1 MTNNTFQHLIEKGD
15 YEGLKTALGKDSS
28 LANKTIHWHLNQ
40 DNQSDPLH
48 YIADCVFNGHLRN
61 EMEGE
66 ITELFL
72 KHGAEING
80 SKGREKPLIGAISLG
95 SYLTAAVLIKAGAEL
110 ESTSVFGAR
119 ALHWAAW
126 MGMSETVELLLSA
139 GAEIE
144 HKCSEY
150 SATPLFWAV
159 HGNSP
164 HGPKVK
170 NQQVKCA
177 ELLIQAGAQV
187 NTVNKQR
194 LSAINLAK
202 SSEDKAMNKLLNMTL
217 KM

>member
-1 MTNNTFQHLIEKGD
+1 MTTTTFQNLIEKGD
-15 YEGLKTALGKDSS
+15 LEGLKLALDKDPS
-28 LANKTIHWHLNQ
+28 LTNKTIHWHLNQ

-48 YIADCVFNGHLRN
+48 YISDCVFYGKITNG
-61 EMEGE
+61 MDGK
-66 ITELFL
+66 ITELLL
-72 KHGAEING
+72 KHGAAING
-80 SKGREKPLIGAISLG
+80 SEGRESPLIAAVSLG
-95 SYLTAAVLIKAGAEL
+95 AHKTAAVLIKAGADL
-110 ESTSVFGAR
+110 ESTAVFGAR

-126 MGMSETVELLLSA
+126 MGMFETVELLLTA

-187 NTVNKQR
+187 NTVNKQG
-194 LSAINLAK
+194 LSAIDLAK
-202 SSEDKAMNKLLNMTL
+202 SCKDQGMYNLLKAKI
-217 KM
+217 KS

>member
-1 MTNNTFQHLIEKGD
+1 MTEITFQNMIEKGD
-15 YEGLKTALGKDSS
+15 YEGLKAALEKDSS

-48 YIADCVFNGHLRN
+48 YISDCVFNGWLN
-61 EMEGE
+61 NGMDGK

-72 KHGAEING
+72 IHGAAING
-80 SKGREKPLIGAISLG
+80 SDGRESPLIAATSL
-95 SYLTAAVLIKAGAEL
+95 SAPLTAAVLIKAGVEL

-144 HKCSEY
+144 HKCNEY

-164 HGPKVK
+164 NGPKVK
-170 NQQVKCA
+170 NQQLKSA
-177 ELLIQAGAQV
+177 KLLIQAGAEI
-187 NTVNKQR
+187 NTVNKQG
-194 LSAINLAK
+194 LSAIELAK
-202 SSEDKAMNKLLNMTL
+202 SCIDQDMYELLKVNG
-217 KM
+217 